1 MTHQTIISGGVEECL
16 YKVEQNTKKTIYR
29 RYCKKYHKRIH
40 GYFTIEILI
49 YSYFIIPIRLITQHI
64 VLLRK

>member
-1 MTHQTIISGGVEECL
+1 MSHQTIISGEVEQCP
-16 YKVEQNTKKTIYR
+16 YKVEQNTKKTTYR
-29 RYCKKYHKRIH
+29 RYCKKYHKTIH

-49 YSYFIIPIRLITQHI
+49 YSYFIITIRLITQTI